1 MNETNKENTMNE
13 NEQLLAVLT
22 KNEAQLV
29 KKQEWLNEV
38 GMGKLTDEKLAK
50 KRIQV
55 RRDISELISTIKI
68 IKEMTE

>member
-1 MNETNKENTMNE
+1 MNE

>member
-1 MNETNKENTMNE
+1 MNE

-22 KNEAQLV
+22 KKEAQLV

-55 RRDISELISTIKI
+55 RRDISELISNIKI
-68 IKEMTE
+68 LKEMTE

>member
-1 MNETNKENTMNE
+1 MNE

-68 IKEMTE
+68 LKEMTE

>member
-1 MNETNKENTMNE
+1 MNELEN
-13 NEQLLAVLT
+13 LKAVLT

-38 GMGKLTDEKLAK
+38 GLGKLTDEKLAK

-68 IKEMTE
+68 IKEMISE